1 MFQFQSELDSVL
13 DRPLFFSWLH
23 PSFFSPASLPF
34 AAAPRL
40 GLRCSSSARTEV
52 IRPEVQFNCH
62 SVRSTPGA
70 ADGGN
75 SLSSFRG
82 NTSTSVSTSFFPPF
96 FPRFVVVVAAVV
108 VLFLLI
114 VLFFFCLF
122 ICLPWL
128 HQAFFVFVLFVFVF
142 SVTNSC
148 ILVRCALRFLCRWQ
162 AP

>member
-1 MFQFQSELDSVL
+1 MLWFSFLLTKRSVFQFQSELDSVL
-13 DRPLFFSWLH
+13 GRPLFSSWLH

-70 ADGGN
+70 ADGG
-75 SLSSFRG
+75 
-82 NTSTSVSTSFFPPF
+82 STFSRQHVHFCLDVFFLLLLF
-96 FPRFVVVVAAVV
+96 RFVVVVAVVV

-114 VLFFFCLF
+114 VLFFFCLL
-122 ICLPWL
+122 ICLAWL
-128 HQAFFVFVLFVFVF
+128 HQAFLFLFSFCLFLF
-142 SVTNSC
+142 SV
-148 ILVRCALRFLCRWQ
+148 
-162 AP
+162 